1 MPIDW
6 PAASTSEH
14 GIGRREES
22 PMSMTT
28 DYPQKGAA
36 QPGDWLVSDVSL
48 PALVLRRDALEHN
61 IQWMQAFVSRSGA
74 QLAPH
79 GKTSMTPALFQRQLA
94 AGAWG
99 MTLASATQVRAAY
112 AHGVRRVLLA
122 NQLVGAPN
130 MGLISELLADPE
142 VDFHCLVDHPDNVA
156 DLGGYFAARGQRLN
170 VMIEYGVVGG
180 RCGCRSEAEVLALAE
195 AIAAQPALALTG
207 IEGYEGVIH
216 GEQAVSGIRAF
227 ADSLV
232 GLAVRLLDAGA
243 FALERPI
250 VTASGSAWY
259 DLIAEGF
266 AARNAGGRFLS
277 VLRPGSYVAHDHGI
291 YKDAQVAVLARR
303 DDLAEGLR
311 PALEVWA
318 HVQSLP
324 EPGFAVVALGK
335 RDVAHDAGMPV
346 PLRRYR
352 AGVPMADSD
361 DLSGCT
367 VTAVM
372 DQHAFLQVAPN
383 VVLRIGDIIA
393 FGTSHP
399 CLTFDKWRVGC
410 LVDERMRVVDT
421 WETCF

>member
-1 MPIDW
+1 
-6 PAASTSEH
+6 
-14 GIGRREES
+14 
-22 PMSMTT
+22 MSMTT
-28 DYPQKGAA
+28 EYPQKGTA

-48 PALVLRRDALEHN
+48 PALVLRREALDHN

-122 NQLVGAPN
+122 NQLVGRPN
-130 MGLISELLADPE
+130 MALIGELLADADF
-142 VDFHCLVDHPDNVA
+142 DFHCLVDHPDNVA
-156 DLGGYFAARGQRLN
+156 DLGEYFAARGQRLN

-180 RCGCRSEAEVLALAE
+180 RCGCRSEAEVLALAA
-195 AIAAQPALALTG
+195 AIGAQPALALTG

-232 GLAVRLLDAGA
+232 GLAVRLQDAGA

-291 YKDAQVAVLARR
+291 YQDAQGAVLARR
-303 DDLAEGLR
+303 GDLAEGLR

-335 RDVAHDAGMPV
+335 RDVAHDAGLPV

-352 AGVPMADSD
+352 AGVPDADGE
-361 DLSGCT
+361 DLGGCA

-372 DQHAFLQVAPN
+372 DQHAFLRVAPG

-410 LVDERMRVVDT
+410 LVDERMRVIET